1 MLGGQ
6 PEQGF
11 EGNMAVEAAIVAK
24 NEFIEISVDVLA
36 AQAVIRAEAPSLHPS
51 RWSYRGRQ
59 HDARGK
65 RGNNGAGSAS
75 DIKRLITR
83 LRPRGLHRQE
93 FALRGGV
100 NLLMY
105 PLTRNIKS
113 DQVHVRDLLER
124 LAH

>member
-1 MLGGQ
+1 MRGLD
-6 PEQGF
+6 P
-11 EGNMAVEAAIVAK
+11 A
-24 NEFIEISVDVLA
+24 
-36 AQAVIRAEAPSLHPS
+36 S
-51 RWSYRGRQ
+51 RWSRPTARR
-59 HDARGK
+59 ARGK

-75 DIKRLITR
+75 DIKRLIAR
-83 LRPRGLHRQE
+83 LRPRGLHQHE

-113 DQVHVRDLLER
+113 DQVHVRDLLEP